1 MARSKPSKLAN
12 LPLEKRADERTAVN
26 LAGRCRAGDRD
37 EQEVLVTE
45 IGAAGCRMLGLSAG
59 VTKSDR
65 LELWLGDSGPF
76 AAKLKWAKRGL
87 FGIEFERPLDAALVQ
102 SLASADA
109 PPNVVPMRRGWTD

>member
-1 MARSKPSKLAN
+1 MIAY
-12 LPLEKRADERTAVN
+12 ADGSA
-26 LAGRCRAGDRD
+26 A
-37 EQEVLVTE
+37 LV
-45 IGAAGCRMLGLSAG
+45 AGLS
-59 VTKSDR
+59 S
-65 LELWLGDSGPF
+65 ELWLGDSGPF